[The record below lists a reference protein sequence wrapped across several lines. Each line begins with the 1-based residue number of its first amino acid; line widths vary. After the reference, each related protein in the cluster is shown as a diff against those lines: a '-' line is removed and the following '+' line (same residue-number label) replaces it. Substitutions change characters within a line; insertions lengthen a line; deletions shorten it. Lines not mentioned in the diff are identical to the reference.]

1 MLQKLLV
8 DGSEWKKNMLTFVKD
23 LIKNHAEESD
33 AGYILEVDVKYPK
46 QLHEVTQQSTILT
59 RKYDYL

>member
-8 DGSEWKKNMLTFVKD
+8 DGSEWKKDMLTFVKD

-46 QLHEVTQQSTILT
+46 QLHEVTKQSTILT

>member
-8 DGSEWKKNMLTFVKD
+8 DGSEWKKDMLTFVKD

-46 QLHEVTQQSTILT
+46 QLLEVTQQSTILT